1 MLPIFQ
7 ITGRAV
13 WFVASNA
20 FTLFRLSWLPLTVL
34 LAAQYALAYGVI
46 HASPGVGAKALEDTD
61 AYTAASL
68 AEALLMGLALSV
80 VAVAVHRIILFDD
93 RRPNQYFSF
102 PFGKT
107 EFTYVLMGALTFVT
121 IMMLAI
127 ALLGSAIIFLVH
139 VVGGDRSDLSAFF
152 KSYPFITIPVALLI
166 CAGVLWFALR
176 LTVWPPAVVAN
187 NKLSFGEAWN
197 LSRGNALALF
207 GLLIASTVAFYA
219 LGGAILIAASK
230 TEMAAAVDLVD
241 RGYLDLSI
249 SAKIARLLEG
259 RTNPHII
266 AFEFAT
272 QFFMATY
279 TVAIL
284 SYAYKA
290 LKGLDIYRPIDGQA
304 ADEPGD
310 PDFAPAPGIK
320 PMGKL

>member
-20 FTLFRLSWLPLTVL
+20 FTLFRLGWLPLTVL

-46 HASPGVGAKALEDTD
+46 HASPGVGATALEDTD
-61 AYTAASL
+61 AYTAASW

-93 RRPNQYFSF
+93 RRPNQYFAF

-107 EFTYVLMGALTFVT
+107 EFIYVLMGALTFVT
-121 IMMLAI
+121 IMMLVI
-127 ALLGSAIIFLVH
+127 ALGSATMFLVH
-139 VVGGDRSDLSAFF
+139 VGGGDASDLAALF
-152 KSYPFITIPVALLI
+152 KSHPFIAVPVALLI
-166 CAGVLWFALR
+166 YAGVLWLALR

-230 TEMAAAVDLVD
+230 TEMAVALDLVD

-249 SAKIARLLEG
+249 NAKIARLLEG
-259 RTNPHII
+259 RANPHVV
-266 AFEFAT
+266 AFEFLT
-272 QFFMATY
+272 QLFLATY

-290 LKGLDIYRPIDGQA
+290 LKGLDIDLPIDGQA
-304 ADEPGD
+304 PND
-310 PDFAPAPGIK
+310 PDFEPEPGVK